1 MRKTAIIIAF
11 MTISL
16 GLSARG
22 KTMFEVKMDD
32 KKVTVYDLKVSPQDS
47 LWRMKGMDDK
57 KGSKDIY
64 EWAAFCYKEINSPA
78 VIKVKAPM
86 DVTSAKVLPTSRGI
100 VPQIKGRE
108 ISFNA
113 IPGDRL
119 TLEVNGDEYH
129 SLHILPIK

>member
-1 MRKTAIIIAF
+1 

-100 VPQIKGRE
+100 VPAHFCQ
-108 ISFNA
+108 
-113 IPGDRL
+113 
-119 TLEVNGDEYH
+119 
-129 SLHILPIK
+129 